1 MTINERVKLL
11 RKSLKLNQKDFGQ
24 KIGFAQTGVS
34 SLENPANGVT
44 ERTIRLLC
52 DTFNANEAWLRTG
65 KGEMFKK
72 KEPANIMEKLKEET
86 TLDDQD
92 IDIIKAFVA
101 LTPEQR
107 KKGIEF
113 MEALSENIADL
124 LALENQDAKKDGPLD
139 PPEPG
144 KDSTPA
150 EMPTFCQPFANPVPT
165 SCQPSANSMPATQPD
180 EPADDSRHDITV
192 NDEELALVLSRRQQE
207 KRESSAYSSTN
218 PIRA

>member
-1 MTINERVKLL
+1 MNLRIKAL
-11 RKSLKLNQKDFGQ
+11 RKHLKMIQEDFAK
-24 KIGFAQTGVS
+24 KIGVQRPTVAWMEKPG
-34 SLENPANGVT
+34 N
-44 ERTIRLLC
+44 TITNQNVKIIC
-52 DTFNANEAWLRTG
+52 DTFNVNEVWLRTG

>member
-11 RKSLKLNQKDFGQ
+11 RKSLKLNQKDFGR

-52 DTFNANEAWLRTG
+52 DTFDANEVWLRTG

-72 KEPANIMEKLKEET
+72 KEPANIMDKLKEET

-144 KDSTPA
+144 TDSPPA
-150 EMPTFCQPFANPVPT
+150 AKAHAPRVYSVTDDVTGVTAQ
-165 SCQPSANSMPATQPD
+165 
-180 EPADDSRHDITV
+180 PADDDGSHDITV

-207 KRESSAYSSTN
+207 KRASSAYSSTH

>member
-65 KGEMFKK
+65 KGKMFKK

-144 KDSTPA
+144 TDSPPA

-165 SCQPSANSMPATQPD
+165 SCQPSANSTPAAQPD
-180 EPADDSRHDITV
+180 EPADDSRPSTLS
-192 NDEELALVLSRRQQE
+192 DEEWEVVQMMRKEKTPTSDSSSCTTSRR
-207 KRESSAYSSTN
+207 A
-218 PIRA
+218 